1 MMLDFNDAQ
10 ISLTADDILQ
20 KISEYDIFKFYC
32 KNFIDIDKSFCSD
45 LRIDNNPGCRIYL
58 NSNNQLKY
66 KDFASGDNY
75 NCWNYVMNKFN
86 CTYYEALNII
96 SNDFNLSSIKT
107 NIEPRLILTNDEFKT
122 KIASIPKEKSTIT
135 IVEQPWGITDYNYW
149 NQFGITFDILD
160 EYNVFSAKYV
170 YLNKGS
176 RRLTFEYK
184 KSNPCY
190 AYRFTGEGRYS
201 YKIYFPNHP
210 DKKYKWLFSGGSSS
224 DIEGYDQLPLNGDIL
239 ILTKSLKDVMV
250 LNILGYNAISLQ
262 GEKNKLEFDIHNKL
276 KKRFNKIISFYDN
289 DNTGLEGAN
298 YLYNEYKIGMIFVPI
313 KTNCKDISDYVKS
326 SSLEDGKKLMKEL
339 LNGNMEKH

>member
-1 MMLDFNDAQ
+1 MMLDFNDAK

-122 KIASIPKEKSTIT
+122 KIANIPKEKSIIT
-135 IVEQPWGITDYNYW
+135 IVEQPWSIIDYNYW

-160 EYNVFSAKYV
+160 EFNVFSAKYV
-170 YLNKGS
+170 YLNKGN

-239 ILTKSLKDVMV
+239 ILTKSLKDCMCYRV
-250 LNILGYNAISLQ
+250 LGYSAISLQ
-262 GEKNKLEFDIHNKL
+262 GEGNKLEQSLVDKLLKRFDKIVINYDCDSRGILETNKL
-276 KKRFNKIISFYDN
+276 VEQYNFNCFYID
-289 DNTGLEGAN
+289 
-298 YLYNEYKIGMIFVPI
+298 KH
-313 KTNCKDISDYVKS
+313 KDLSDYIKNEG
-326 SSLEDGKKLMKEL
+326 LDRAKILIDGKIK
-339 LNGNMEKH
+339 NCI

>member
-170 YLNKGS
+170 YLNKGN

-224 DIEGYDQLPLNGDIL
+224 DIEGYDQLPLNGNIL
-239 ILTKSLKDVMV
+239 ILTKSLKDCMCYRV
-250 LNILGYNAISLQ
+250 LGYSAISLQ
-262 GEKNKLEFDIHNKL
+262 GEGNKLEQSLVDKLLKRFDKIIINYDCDSRGILETNKL
-276 KKRFNKIISFYDN
+276 VEQYNFNCFYID
-289 DNTGLEGAN
+289 
-298 YLYNEYKIGMIFVPI
+298 KH
-313 KTNCKDISDYVKS
+313 KDLSDYIKNEG
-326 SSLEDGKKLMKEL
+326 LDRAKILIDGKIK
-339 LNGNMEKH
+339 NCI

>member
-201 YKIYFPNHP
+201 YKIYFPNHS

-239 ILTKSLKDVMV
+239 ILTKSLKDCMCYRV
-250 LNILGYNAISLQ
+250 LGYSAISLQ
-262 GEKNKLEFDIHNKL
+262 GEGNKLEQSLVDKLLKRFDKIIINYDCDSRGILETNKL
-276 KKRFNKIISFYDN
+276 VEQYNFNCFYID
-289 DNTGLEGAN
+289 
-298 YLYNEYKIGMIFVPI
+298 KH
-313 KTNCKDISDYVKS
+313 KDLSDYIKNEG
-326 SSLEDGKKLMKEL
+326 LDRAKILIDGKIK
-339 LNGNMEKH
+339 NCI

>member
-170 YLNKGS
+170 YLNKGN

-224 DIEGYDQLPLNGDIL
+224 DIEGYDQLPLNGNIL
-239 ILTKSLKDVMV
+239 ILTKSLKDCMCYRV
-250 LNILGYNAISLQ
+250 LGYSAISLQ
-262 GEKNKLEFDIHNKL
+262 GEGNKLEQSLVDKLLKRFDKIIINYDCDSRGILETNKL
-276 KKRFNKIISFYDN
+276 VEQYKFNCFYID
-289 DNTGLEGAN
+289 
-298 YLYNEYKIGMIFVPI
+298 KH
-313 KTNCKDISDYVKS
+313 KDLSDYIKNEG
-326 SSLEDGKKLMKEL
+326 LDRAKILIDGKIK
-339 LNGNMEKH
+339 NCI